1 MQKPNTNKMPT
12 KKASKIIA
20 FSNILMIITV
30 VIFVISSMLPLSPK
44 ELIIAKEENISI
56 LSYLASHFNNYS
68 LDYVAPIVALVAMS
82 KSFFWSLF
90 RFKRRYRW
98 SSL

>member
-1 MQKPNTNKMPT
+1 MQNQIQT
-12 KKASKIIA
+12 KCRQKASKIIA

-30 VIFVISSMLPLSPK
+30 VIFVISSMLTLSPK

-82 KSFFWSLF
+82 KSFWSLF